1 MTSTSHVYYGTLVHS
16 LSLKELQ
23 VINQGVL
30 IVKDGLITH
39 VEHNVKDVNAFL
51 KSIQLDA
58 YEVINRLQTERLVR

>member
-23 VINQGVL
+23 VIDQGVL

-39 VEHNVKDVNAFL
+39 VEQDVKDVDALL

-58 YEVINRLQTERLVR
+58 YEVIKVLRTKQMIC